1 MTNSSTPLDRLI
13 KAQSTPAVILPTYPA
28 QYLQTAMAH
37 RLIRRT
43 DVQKMIGLSRSTIYT
58 RLDKNSPHFDP
69 SFPKPIKLGAISV
82 AWVES
87 EIQEWI
93 EARIKNRVTA

>member
-1 MTNSSTPLDRLI
+1 MTAL
-13 KAQSTPAVILPTYPA
+13 
-28 QYLQTAMAH
+28 AH

-69 SFPKPIKLGAISV
+69 SFPKPIKLGAMSV

-87 EIQEWI
+87 EILEWI
-93 EARIKNRVTA
+93 EARIKNRVTT